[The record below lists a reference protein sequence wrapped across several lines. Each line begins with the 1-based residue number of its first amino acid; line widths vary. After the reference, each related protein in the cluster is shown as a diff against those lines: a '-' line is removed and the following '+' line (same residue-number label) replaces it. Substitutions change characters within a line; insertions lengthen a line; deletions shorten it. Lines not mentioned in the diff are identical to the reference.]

1 MVINPSNIIH
11 LDPDDILEELRKYM
25 EIYNISTLIKQS
37 IILSSKLY
45 NKIIIS
51 DEQYSIIYYGTE
63 KAGLLI
69 KLRLIKQKRMV
80 ILQDLSM

>member
-1 MVINPSNIIH
+1 
-11 LDPDDILEELRKYM
+11 M